1 MEGCATGSPSGW
13 NTKLRDITASL
24 VRAFSEELHLLALA
38 SVSAK
43 KDGQTM
49 SHDRNSLV
57 DRAAKGAYT
66 PRGFTIELRHPDFE
80 PPKDGKLVFT
90 KELFP
95 TFMHEF
101 SHLVQDRG
109 TFRGVMNFLD
119 LWDQISTVSNHCR
132 LHGAEVPRPIIQIN
146 GRQHRLPLDQIWARE
161 LDRLRAKSEPRID
174 WTDDDRFWAFQQHR
188 IHIHKET
195 LAGREIEFPYVY
207 LDFIENVT
215 GEPYSHPV
223 GAWEIREAYA
233 VAVGLLHG
241 GKLKQPGLAGFEYL
255 AIERLL
261 AYHFGEVF
269 PRQTIA
275 LCHWA
280 LQDLSPSLCLLR
292 LVEKCKEAG
301 WHKLPAAEELYELG
315 RKDALAFDFE
325 RNIREI
331 TNSTL
336 PGLEQGHA
344 AHGNEV
350 VARLF
355 RWFREHAEVLLL
367 THLDSRR
374 QFPLDTFLC
383 QDSQRLSAPERDNAL
398 NQLLFEV
405 QVPLII
411 YPDGSHYAINAT
423 ADDVDVVYV
432 NRCALTLFNW
442 VWKSNTAQLRC
453 PIHPSCKAE
462 VKDDT
467 DCLGSPWVKSKLP
480 KTCAF
485 AAATKILGLRPEQ
498 DFKHEPFAAAAADT
512 GKTS

>member
-1 MEGCATGSPSGW
+1 
-13 NTKLRDITASL
+13 
-24 VRAFSEELHLLALA
+24 
-38 SVSAK
+38 
-43 KDGQTM
+43 M
-49 SHDRNSLV
+49 SHDSNSLI

-66 PRGFTIELRHPDFE
+66 PRGFTIELCHPGFE
-80 PPKDGKLVFT
+80 PPKDGKLVFS

-119 LWDQISTVSNHCR
+119 LWDQISAVSNHCR
-132 LHGAEVPRPIIQIN
+132 LHGDEVPRPIIQIN
-146 GRQHRLPLDQIWARE
+146 GCWHRLPPEQDLGEGTRPASRKERTANRLDGRQSLLGVPATPNSHPQGNASR
-161 LDRLRAKSEPRID
+161 
-174 WTDDDRFWAFQQHR
+174 
-188 IHIHKET
+188 
-195 LAGREIEFPYVY
+195 REIEFPYVY
-207 LDFIENVT
+207 LDFVDNVT
-215 GEPYSHPV
+215 GESYSHPV

-261 AYHFGEVF
+261 AYHFGEAL

-292 LVEKCKEAG
+292 LVEKCKDAG

-315 RKDALAFDFE
+315 REDALAFDFE
-325 RNIREI
+325 RNVREI
-331 TNSTL
+331 TSSTL
-336 PGLEQGHA
+336 PELERGHA

-350 VARLF
+350 VAQLF
-355 RWFREHAEVLLL
+355 RWFREHAEVLLRK
-367 THLDSRR
+367 HLDPRR

-383 QDSQRLSAPERDNAL
+383 QDSQRLSASERDKAL
-398 NQLLFEV
+398 NQLFFEV

-411 YPDGSHYAINAT
+411 YPDGSHIAINAT

-432 NRCALTLFNW
+432 NRCALMLFNW
-442 VWKSNTAQLRC
+442 VWKSNS
-453 PIHPSCKAE
+453 PIAVSDSPKLQSRSEGRHGLLHSPVAE
-462 VKDDT
+462 KQASED
-467 DCLGSPWVKSKLP
+467 LH
-480 KTCAF
+480 F
-485 AAATKILGLRPEQ
+485 AAATKVLGLRAEQ
-498 DFKHEPFAAAAADT
+498 DFKHEPFPAAAADP